1 MSQPV
6 LPRLFVVDDELI
18 LVSTLAIILNMSGF
32 RAIPFTSAE
41 RALQAAE
48 TEAPSIL
55 LSDVQMPRMDGI
67 ELAIKFKALH
77 PSCKVLL
84 FSGVPNTAERLGVA
98 KSQGHDFQVLAKPI
112 HPSELLNAI
121 AQLRGEGI
129 AIGPR
134 HSAPNNSRHLP

>member
-55 LSDVQMPRMDGI
+55 LSDGVESVSVHKRDSSTFMHR
-67 ELAIKFKALH
+67 AL
-77 PSCKVLL
+77 
-84 FSGVPNTAERLGVA
+84 T
-98 KSQGHDFQVLAKPI
+98 
-112 HPSELLNAI
+112 
-121 AQLRGEGI
+121 
-129 AIGPR
+129 
-134 HSAPNNSRHLP
+134 